1 LPIPAK
7 SNIILKCGFG
17 TGNPALPKIIREHKR
32 NPRMWIWVYFTKGVA
47 LLIGTIIDFIT
58 FWENG
63 RSQPQIHF
71 YPKII
76 SFLGNYPFNEV
87 DTFSGKLL
95 KYRHLKGLTYKQLG
109 KVVGVDGSTVASREA
124 GKTVP
129 NAGTITYVLDL
140 VQ

>member
-1 LPIPAK
+1 
-7 SNIILKCGFG
+7 
-17 TGNPALPKIIREHKR
+17 
-32 NPRMWIWVYFTKGVA
+32 MWIWVYFTKGVA